1 MTVLAEVPK
10 RPTTHL
16 ETGSLFA
23 GYRIEGV
30 FERGGMGVVYRAVD
44 PDLDREVALKI
55 IAPEHTQNATAV
67 ARFKAECR
75 LAASIEHPNIV
86 PIHRGGESDGRLYLA
101 MRFVPGTNLRKIID
115 RGPMDLPRVA
125 SIIGQVGSALDAA
138 HDAGL
143 VHRDV
148 KPANILVSGPA
159 DKPQVYLT
167 DFGLTKQLGSVAD
180 GEVLTREGGW
190 VGTPDYVAPEQIQG
204 HKVDRRAD
212 VYSLGCVLFEMLT
225 GHVAYEKDSDMA
237 KLWAHVTDP
246 PPLPRTF
253 RPELP
258 GALDDIVARATA
270 KEPGHRYATAGAL
283 ASVVTD
289 IVALHESERRWSR
302 NAARRRRRRRP
313 PPLPLRQADRR
324 RRPRAHARGAHRAG
338 GEHAA
343 PPPPPPPTPKRPPAP
358 RGGGVAAGAAAGAA
372 AGPVAP
378 ADTVPPDGAPPPRS
392 PREPRR
398 GRGARD
404 GGGGNRRAK
413 PLAGL
418 ALLVG
423 AAVAAIV
430 LLSGGSDD
438 PKKPKV
444 VGQPVTGK
452 LAAVPTNRVKG
463 SGNAQLRLNGRSL
476 TVSLDTAGLLDG
488 APHAL
493 HIHAGAKGTCPA
505 ASIAS
510 LHNGHLSIATH
521 QGGPFY
527 GRPVLAM
534 TKTGD
539 TTPAKSL
546 LAFSRYPNTAN
557 VAYERTMTITPIVAS
572 YLRKNNAVV
581 VVHGID
587 YNDNGVYDGVLERSD
602 IDRSLTGESTAP
614 ALCGPL
620 KAGKAPAD
628 GPDRELRRPR
638 SSPRRS
644 SAPRPAGSSVRS
656 ARPARPGLPHPS
668 GVPPG
673 VTRGVKP
680 ALSGPRLAVPAA
692 IAVAVVGFVVLSV
705 VAGSSSPDRGADAT
719 ARKPSIA
726 LRQTTLGPVVVDAA
740 GRTLY
745 MFLSDTKGTSTCY
758 DGCARVW
765 PPALIE
771 GKPTPGPGIIAAQ
784 AAHGRATGDAPAPAR
799 LQQPSAV

>member
-16 ETGSLFA
+16 EAGSLFA

-115 RGPMDLPRVA
+115 RGPMELPRVA
-125 SIIGQVGSALDAA
+125 SIIAQVGAALDAA

-148 KPANILVSGPA
+148 KPANILVSGTA
-159 DKPQVYLT
+159 EKPQVYLT

-246 PPLPRTF
+246 PPLPRTL
-253 RPELP
+253 RPDLP
-258 GALDDIVARATA
+258 GAFDDIVARATA

-289 IVALHESERRWSR
+289 IVSLSESERRWSR
-302 NAARRRRRRRP
+302 NAAS
-313 PPLPLRQADRR
+313 AS
-324 RRPRAHARGAHRAG
+324 
-338 GEHAA
+338 AA
-343 PPPPPPPTPKRPPAP
+343 SAAPILDEDLELTREERIVPEATPPPPPSRPRPP
-358 RGGGVAAGAAAGAA
+358 RVAGAAGGTAA
-372 AGPVAP
+372 TGPVAP
-378 ADTVPPDGAPPPRS
+378 ADTVPPDGGPPPRS

-398 GRGARD
+398 GRGASD
-404 GGGGNRRAK
+404 GGGANRRLK

-418 ALLVG
+418 AVLVG
-423 AAVAAIV
+423 AAVAAVI
-430 LLSGGSDD
+430 LLGGGSDD
-438 PKKPKV
+438 PETPKV

-452 LAAVPTNRVKG
+452 LGAVPTNRVKG
-463 SGNAQLRLNGRSL
+463 SGNAEMRLNGRTL
-476 TVSLDTAGLLDG
+476 TVSMDTAGLLDG

-493 HIHAGAKGTCPA
+493 HIHAGAKGTCPT

-527 GRPVLAM
+527 GGPVLSM

-539 TTPAKSL
+539 TSPEKSL

-557 VAYERTMTITPIVAS
+557 VAYERTMTVTPIVAS

-587 YNDNGVYDGVLERSD
+587 YNNNGVYDGVLERSD

-620 KAGKAPAD
+620 KAGKAPPAD
-628 GPDRELRRPR
+628 GKTASSGTQVFTASLQR
-638 SSPRRS
+638 S
-644 SAPRPAGSSVRS
+644 AGS
-656 ARPARPGLPHPS
+656 ADPLP
-668 GVPPG
+668 
-673 VTRGVKP
+673 
-680 ALSGPRLAVPAA
+680 
-692 IAVAVVGFVVLSV
+692 
-705 VAGSSSPDRGADAT
+705 
-719 ARKPSIA
+719 
-726 LRQTTLGPVVVDAA
+726 
-740 GRTLY
+740 
-745 MFLSDTKGTSTCY
+745 
-758 DGCARVW
+758 
-765 PPALIE
+765 PPALVCTIH
-771 GKPTPGPGIIAAQ
+771 PGFRQ
-784 AAHGRATGDAPAPAR
+784 A
-799 LQQPSAV
+799 